1 MEFLLDPSLWV
12 ALITLIILEVVLGI
26 DNLVFIAILANKLPP
41 HQRDKARIVGLG
53 LAVIMR
59 LGLLSVVS
67 WLVTLTTPLFTVF
80 AVPFSGRDLILL
92 FGGLFL
98 LFKAT
103 TELHERLE
111 GSMRAHLEN
120 RVYAGFWL
128 VVSQIVVLDAVF
140 SLDAVITAIGMVN
153 NIYVMMTAVVISVS
167 IMLLASKPLTEFVDR
182 HPTVVV
188 LCLSFL
194 LMIGLSL
201 VAEGFGFHI
210 PKGYLYAAIGFSI
223 TIEFLN
229 QVANRNRQKNEARR
243 PLRER
248 TAAAVLSLLGG
259 RGYDQP
265 ETVDEK
271 AAAEE
276 EAAFH
281 VAERNMVTGV
291 LTLAER
297 SVRSLM
303 TPRTDIS
310 WVDLDDNVGAI
321 RAMLIETPHSFFPV
335 CKGSLDEIVGIARA
349 KDLLNDLAV
358 NGRVTLRDSLR
369 KPIYVPD
376 SIAVLPL
383 IETLRRS
390 RGQLVLVVDEY
401 GTIAGL
407 ITPIDV
413 FEAIAG
419 EFPDEDETPAIEALE
434 EGQWRVAGHAD
445 LHELSR
451 VLETGLFDADIDDF
465 ATLAGFLM
473 SKFDGLPDVG
483 ALLELDG
490 YTFQILAVEEQ
501 RIALVQISRALQ
513 QELYIG

>member
-1 MEFLLDPSLWV
+1 
-12 ALITLIILEVVLGI
+12 
-26 DNLVFIAILANKLPP
+26 
-41 HQRDKARIVGLG
+41 
-53 LAVIMR
+53 
-59 LGLLSVVS
+59 
-67 WLVTLTTPLFTVF
+67 
-80 AVPFSGRDLILL
+80 
-92 FGGLFL
+92 
-98 LFKAT
+98 
-103 TELHERLE
+103 
-111 GSMRAHLEN
+111 
-120 RVYAGFWL
+120 
-128 VVSQIVVLDAVF
+128 
-140 SLDAVITAIGMVN
+140 
-153 NIYVMMTAVVISVS
+153 
-167 IMLLASKPLTEFVDR
+167 
-182 HPTVVV
+182 
-188 LCLSFL
+188 
-194 LMIGLSL
+194 MIGLSL

-223 TIEFLN
+223 TIEFFN
-229 QVANRNRQKNEARR
+229 QVANRNRQKSELRM

-248 TAAAVLSLLGG
+248 TAAAVFSLLGG
-259 RGYDQP
+259 RRYDLP
-265 ETVDEK
+265 ETVNEK

-276 EAAFH
+276 ESAFH

-303 TPRTDIS
+303 TPRTDVS
-310 WVDLDDNVGAI
+310 WVDLEDDVGAI

-335 CKGSLDEIVGIARA
+335 CRGSLDEIVGIARA

-358 NGRVTLRDSLR
+358 NGRITLRDALR

-390 RGQLVLVVDEY
+390 KGQLVLVVDEY
-401 GTIAGL
+401 GTIQGL

-419 EFPDEDETPAIEALE
+419 EFPDEDETPAIESIDE
-434 EGQWRVAGHAD
+434 NQWRVAGHGD

-451 VLETGLFDADIDDF
+451 VLETSLFDPDIDDF

-473 SKFDGLPDVG
+473 SKFDGFPEVG
-483 ALLELDG
+483 AILELEG
-490 YTFQILAVEEQ
+490 FAFKILAVEEQ
-501 RIALVQISRALQ
+501 RIAKVQVTRALL

>member
-1 MEFLLDPSLWV
+1 
-12 ALITLIILEVVLGI
+12 
-26 DNLVFIAILANKLPP
+26 
-41 HQRDKARIVGLG
+41 
-53 LAVIMR
+53 
-59 LGLLSVVS
+59 
-67 WLVTLTTPLFTVF
+67 
-80 AVPFSGRDLILL
+80 
-92 FGGLFL
+92 
-98 LFKAT
+98 
-103 TELHERLE
+103 
-111 GSMRAHLEN
+111 
-120 RVYAGFWL
+120 
-128 VVSQIVVLDAVF
+128 
-140 SLDAVITAIGMVN
+140 
-153 NIYVMMTAVVISVS
+153 VVISVS

-259 RGYDQP
+259 RAYDQP

-310 WVDLDDNVGAI
+310 WVDPDDDVGTI

-358 NGRVTLRDSLR
+358 NGRITLRDSLR

-473 SKFDGLPDVG
+473 SKFDGLPEVG
-483 ALLELDG
+483 AVLELEG

-501 RIALVQISRALQ
+501 RIALVQITRALQ